1 MKHTLCAC
9 LTLLVILYT
18 PIAFSVAD
26 GPDYW
31 KVHDVANDDVLNIRS
46 VANAKSEKVG
56 EIPPDGQCIKNL
68 KCVGGLT
75 YDEFTKLSDA
85 EKEKIKKERPRW
97 CYIEYQGIKG
107 WVAGRFLREGAC
119 TNINNK

>member
-1 MKHTLCAC
+1 MNKYLYG
-9 LTLLVILYT
+9 LLVI
-18 PIAFSVAD
+18 IVFAFSHNACSTAD

-31 KVHDVANDDVLNIRS
+31 QVHGVASGDVLNMRRE
-46 VANAKSEKVG
+46 ANWQSEKVG

-75 YDEFTKLSDA
+75 FDEFTNLSKA

-97 CYIEYQGIKG
+97 CYIEYKGIRG
-107 WVAGRFLREGAC
+107 WVAGLYLREGSCEKGA
-119 TNINNK
+119 N